1 MHAQTTTN
9 VTRPGGVKQYCVL
22 EEFLCKPF
30 CRSTRYP
37 EVYIMNADDFP
48 TPDVEI
54 DSIEPETLK
63 GRIDDG
69 ESVTLLDTRMES
81 EYEEWRIDGETVE
94 SINVPYFEFLE
105 DEIDDEVLAQV
116 PDDREVTI
124 VCAKGGS
131 SEYVAGELAERGYD
145 VNHLEEGMN
154 GWASIY
160 EAVEV
165 EGYDGAGTLL
175 QYQRPSSG
183 CLGYLLVDDGEAAIV
198 DPLRAFTD
206 RYLEDADD
214 LGADLTYALDTHV
227 HADHISGVRALAEE
241 GVEGVIPE
249 AAVDRGV
256 TYADEL
262 TTAED
267 GDTFA
272 VGDATIEAIY
282 TPGHTTGMTSYL
294 VDDSLLATGDG
305 LFVESVARPDLEE
318 GDEGAPDAARLLYES
333 LQERILSLPDDTLV
347 GGAHFSDAAEPADD
361 GTYTAPIGD
370 LVEDMDALTM
380 DEQEFVDLILSDMPP
395 RPANYEDII
404 ATNLGQ
410 NDVDDEEA
418 FTLELG
424 PNNCAAS
431 QESLAGD

>member
-1 MHAQTTTN
+1 
-9 VTRPGGVKQYCVL
+9 
-22 EEFLCKPF
+22 
-30 CRSTRYP
+30 
-37 EVYIMNADDFP
+37 MNADDFP
-48 TPDVEI
+48 TPDVDV
-54 DSIEPETLK
+54 DSVDPETLK
-63 GRIDDG
+63 DRIDAG
-69 ESVTLLDTRMES
+69 EDVTLLDARMQS
-81 EYEEWRIDGETVE
+81 DYDEWRIDGGNVT

-105 DEIDDEVLAQV
+105 DDIDEGVLERI
-116 PDDREVTI
+116 PDDREVT
-124 VCAKGGS
+124 VLCAKGGA
-131 SEYVAGELAERGYD
+131 SEYVAGTLAERGYD
-145 VNHLEEGMN
+145 VNHLEDGMN

-165 EGYDGAGTLL
+165 ERYDGAGTLL

-183 CLGYLLVDDGEAAIV
+183 CLGYLLYHDGEAAII

-206 RYLEDADD
+206 RYLGDAAD
-214 LGADLTYALDTHV
+214 LGVDLQYALDTHI
-227 HADHISGVRALAEE
+227 HADHISGVRALDDE

-272 VGDATIEAIY
+272 VGDATIETVS

-305 LFVESVARPDLEE
+305 LFIESVARPDLEE
-318 GDEGAPDAARLLYES
+318 GDEGAPDAARMLYES
-333 LQERILSLPDDTLV
+333 LQERVLTLPEDTLV
-347 GGAHFSDAAEPADD
+347 GGAHFSDAAEPAED
-361 GTYTAPIGD
+361 GTFTAPIGE
-370 LVEDMDALTM
+370 LVEEMDALTM
-380 DEQEFVDLILSDMPP
+380 DEDDFVELILSDMPP
-395 RPANYEDII
+395 RPANYEEII

-410 NDVDDEEA
+410 SAVDDEEA

-431 QESLAGD
+431 QDSLAGD

>member
-1 MHAQTTTN
+1 MA
-9 VTRPGGVKQYCVL
+9 
-22 EEFLCKPF
+22 
-30 CRSTRYP
+30 
-37 EVYIMNADDFP
+37 VYDMNAEDFP
-48 TPDVEI
+48 TPDADI
-54 DSIEPETLK
+54 DTVTPETLK
-63 GRIDDG
+63 SRIDAG
-69 ESVTLLDTRMES
+69 EDVTLLDVRMES
-81 EYEEWRIDGETVE
+81 DYDEWRIEGETVE

-105 DEIDDEVLAQV
+105 DEIDDEVLAQI
-116 PDDREVTI
+116 PDDREVT
-124 VCAKGGS
+124 VLCAKGGS
-131 SEYVAGELAERGYD
+131 SEFVAGTLAERGYD
-145 VNHLEEGMN
+145 ANHLEDGMN
-154 GWASIY
+154 GWARIY
-160 EAVEV
+160 ETVEV
-165 EGYDGAGTLL
+165 TDYDGAGTLL

-183 CLGYLLVDDGEAAIV
+183 CLGYFVYDDGEAAVI

-206 RYLEDADD
+206 RYLTDADD
-214 LGADLTYALDTHV
+214 LGVDLKYAIDTHI
-227 HADHISGVRALAEE
+227 HADHISGARTLDAL

-256 TYADEL
+256 TYADEV
-262 TTAED
+262 TTAAD
-267 GDTFA
+267 GDTFD
-272 VGDATIEAIY
+272 VGDATIETVY

-318 GDEGAPDAARLLYES
+318 GDDGAPDAARMLYES
-333 LQERILSLPDDTLV
+333 LQERVLSLPDDTLV

-361 GTYTAPIGD
+361 GTYTAPVGD

-380 DEQEFVDLILSDMPP
+380 DEDEFVELILSDMPP

-410 NDVDDEEA
+410 QEADDDEA
-418 FTLELG
+418 FELELG

>member
-1 MHAQTTTN
+1 MN
-9 VTRPGGVKQYCVL
+9 
-22 EEFLCKPF
+22 
-30 CRSTRYP
+30 P
-37 EVYIMNADDFP
+37 EDFP
-48 TPDVEI
+48 TPEVAVETVQ
-54 DSIEPETLK
+54 PETLK
-63 GRIDDG
+63 ERIDAG
-69 ESVTLLDTRMES
+69 EDVTLLDARMQS
-81 EYEEWRIDGETVE
+81 DYEEWRVDGDTVE
-94 SINVPYFEFLE
+94 SINVPYFHFLE
-105 DEIDDEVLAQV
+105 DEIDADVLEQI
-116 PDDREVTI
+116 PDDRQVT
-124 VCAKGGS
+124 VLCAKGGA
-131 SEYVAGELAERGYD
+131 SEFVAGTLAERGYD
-145 VNHLEEGMN
+145 VNHLEDGMN
-154 GWASIY
+154 GWAGIY

-165 EGYDGAGTLL
+165 DGYDGAGTLV

-183 CLGYLLVDDGEAAIV
+183 CLGYLLYDDDEAAIV

-206 RYLEDADD
+206 RYLADAAELGVD
-214 LGADLTYALDTHV
+214 LKYALDTHV
-227 HADHISGVRALAEE
+227 HADHISGVRDLDAD

-256 TYADEL
+256 TYADEV
-262 TTAED
+262 TTAAD
-267 GDTFA
+267 GDEFQ
-272 VGDATIEAIY
+272 VGDATIEAVY

-294 VDDSLLATGDG
+294 LDDSLLATGDG

-318 GDEGAPDAARLLYES
+318 GDDGAPEAARMLYES
-333 LQERILSLPDDTLV
+333 LQERVLSLPEDTLV
-347 GGAHFSDAAEPADD
+347 GGAHFSDAAEPAAD

-370 LVEDMDALTM
+370 LVADMAALTM

-410 NDVDDEEA
+410 NAVDDEEA

>member
-1 MHAQTTTN
+1 MH
-9 VTRPGGVKQYCVL
+9 Y
-22 EEFLCKPF
+22 
-30 CRSTRYP
+30 
-37 EVYIMNADDFP
+37 MNADDFP
-48 TPDVEI
+48 TPDADVETIDPEQLKDSI
-54 DSIEPETLK
+54 DSGET
-63 GRIDDG
+63 
-69 ESVTLLDTRMES
+69 VTLLDTRMTS
-81 EYEEWRIDGETVE
+81 DYEEWRIDDDNVT

-105 DEIDDEVLAQV
+105 DDIDDDVLDQI
-116 PDDREVTI
+116 PDDREVT
-124 VCAKGGS
+124 VLCAKGGA
-131 SEYVAGELAERGYD
+131 SEYVAGTLVERGYD
-145 VNHLEEGMN
+145 VNHLEDGMN

-165 EGYDGAGTLL
+165 TGYDGDGTLL

-183 CLGYLLVDDGEAAIV
+183 CLGYFLYDDGEAAII

-206 RYLEDADD
+206 RYLDDADD
-214 LGADLTYALDTHV
+214 LGVDLTYAIDTHV
-227 HADHISGVRALAEE
+227 HADHISGVRDLEDE

-267 GDTFA
+267 GDTFD
-272 VGDATIEAIY
+272 VGDATIEAVY

-305 LFVESVARPDLEE
+305 LFIESVARPDLEE
-318 GDEGAPDAARLLYES
+318 GDEGAPEAARMLYES
-333 LQERILSLPDDTLV
+333 LQERVLTLPEDTLI

-361 GTYTAPIGD
+361 GTYTAPIGQ
-370 LVEDMDALTM
+370 LVDEMDALTM

-410 NDVDDEEA
+410 NEVDDEEA

>member
-1 MHAQTTTN
+1 MD
-9 VTRPGGVKQYCVL
+9 
-22 EEFLCKPF
+22 
-30 CRSTRYP
+30 
-37 EVYIMNADDFP
+37 ADDFP
-48 TPDVEI
+48 TPDVEV
-54 DSIEPETLK
+54 DSIAPETLK
-63 GRIDDG
+63 DRIDDG
-69 ESVTLLDTRMES
+69 ESITLLDTRMES
-81 EYEEWRIDGETVE
+81 EYEEWRIDGETVD

-105 DEIDDEVLAQV
+105 DEIADDVLDQV
-116 PDDREVTI
+116 PDDREVT
-124 VCAKGGS
+124 VLCAKGGS
-131 SEYVAGELAERGYD
+131 SEYVAAELAQRGYE
-145 VNHLEEGMN
+145 VNHLEDGMN
-154 GWASIY
+154 GWARIY
-160 EAVEV
+160 EAVEI
-165 EGYDGAGTLL
+165 EAYDGAGTLL

-183 CLGYLLVDDGEAAIV
+183 CLGYLVYDDDEAAII

-206 RYLEDADD
+206 RYLDDAEA
-214 LGADLTYALDTHV
+214 LGVELQYAIDTHI
-227 HADHISGVRALAEE
+227 HADHISGVRALDEE
-241 GVEGVIPE
+241 GVEGVIPD

-267 GDTFA
+267 GDEFA
-272 VGDATIEAIY
+272 VGDATIETVY

-318 GDEGAPDAARLLYES
+318 GDDGAPDAARMLYES
-333 LQERILSLPDDTLV
+333 LQERVLSLPDETLV
-347 GGAHFSDAAEPADD
+347 GGAHFSDAAEPAED
-361 GTYTAPIGD
+361 GTYTAPIGQ
-370 LVEDMDALTM
+370 LVDEMAALTM
-380 DEQEFVDLILSDMPP
+380 DEDDFVELILSDMPP

-410 NDVDDEEA
+410 NAVDDDEA

>member
-1 MHAQTTTN
+1 
-9 VTRPGGVKQYCVL
+9 
-22 EEFLCKPF
+22 
-30 CRSTRYP
+30 
-37 EVYIMNADDFP
+37 MNADDFP
-48 TPDVEI
+48 TPDVDVETV
-54 DSIEPETLK
+54 DPETLK
-63 GRIDDG
+63 DRIDAG
-69 ESVTLLDTRMES
+69 EDVTLLDARMQS
-81 EYEEWRIDGETVE
+81 DYEEWRIDGENVT
-94 SINVPYFEFLE
+94 SINVPYFEFLDDDIDE
-105 DEIDDEVLAQV
+105 DVLEQI
-116 PDDREVTI
+116 PDDREVT
-124 VCAKGGS
+124 VLCAKGGA
-131 SEYVAGELAERGYD
+131 SEFVAGTLAERGYD
-145 VNHLEEGMN
+145 VNHLEDGMN

-165 EGYDGAGTLL
+165 ERYDGTGTLL

-183 CLGYLLVDDGEAAIV
+183 CLGYLLYDDGEAAII

-206 RYLEDADD
+206 RYLADADD
-214 LGADLTYALDTHV
+214 LGVDLQYALDTHV
-227 HADHISGVRALAEE
+227 HADHISGVRNLDAE

-262 TTAED
+262 TTAAD
-267 GDTFA
+267 GDSFT
-272 VGDATIEAIY
+272 VGDATIEAVY

-318 GDEGAPDAARLLYES
+318 GDDGAPEAASMLYES
-333 LQERILSLPDDTLV
+333 LQERVLSLPDDTLV
-347 GGAHFSDAAEPADD
+347 GGAHFSDAAEPAAD
-361 GTYTAPIGD
+361 GTYTAPIGE
-370 LVEDMDALTM
+370 LVDEMDALTM
-380 DEQEFVDLILSDMPP
+380 DEQEFVELILSDMPP

-410 NDVDDEEA
+410 NAVDDEEA

-431 QESLAGD
+431 QDSLAGD